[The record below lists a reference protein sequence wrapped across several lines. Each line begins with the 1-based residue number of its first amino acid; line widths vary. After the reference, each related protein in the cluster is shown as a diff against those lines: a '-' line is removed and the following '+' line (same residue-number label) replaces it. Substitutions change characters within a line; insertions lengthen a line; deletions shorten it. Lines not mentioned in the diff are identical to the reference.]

1 MSAPSLP
8 AAAEPDA
15 LTHALQRAGVL
26 ADGRV
31 REASA
36 DPPRD
41 MVLSRIW
48 RLRLAYDGD
57 AAAAPKTLILKT
69 RLPTAPGNAAWG
81 AKEVAFYR
89 SVAPATPA
97 GLVLRCYAAEW
108 QEQSRDW
115 HLLLEDVT
123 DSHRIA
129 TPWPIAPSEA
139 DCRAIVGA
147 QARFHAAW
155 WDEPRLGV
163 SVGAWVDAEEGRR
176 IGDYVAGCYRK
187 FADRLGDALSA
198 ERRALYER
206 FLADGL
212 PLIGARH
219 RTRRHLTVI
228 QGDAHAWNVF
238 LPKDG
243 MDANPM
249 LFDWDAWRL
258 GVATYD
264 LAYLMA
270 THWYP
275 ERRRRF
281 ETPLLDHYHATLAA
295 AGVQGYDR
303 AALAE
308 DYRLM
313 VLMQMMLPPIFADSG
328 IPPWI
333 WWPHLE
339 RVMLA
344 VEDLGCRELLA

>member
-8 AAAEPDA
+8 AAAAPDS
-15 LTHALQRAGVL
+15 LTHALQRVGVL
-26 ADGRV
+26 GDGRV
-31 REASA
+31 REVST

-57 AAAAPKTLILKT
+57 AAAPQTLILKT
-69 RLPTAPGNAAWG
+69 RKPDAPGQVTWG
-81 AKEVAFYR
+81 AKEVVFYK

-97 GLVLRCYAAEW
+97 GLVPRCYEAEW
-108 QEQSRDW
+108 RDESRDW
-115 HLLLEDVT
+115 HLLLEDLSDT
-123 DSHRIA
+123 HRIA
-129 TPWPIAPSEA
+129 TQWPIAPSET

-147 QARFHAAW
+147 KARFHAAW
-155 WDEPRLGV
+155 WDDQRLGV
-163 SVGAWVDAEEGRR
+163 SVGAWVGAEEGQR
-176 IGDYVAGCYRK
+176 IGQYIEGCYRK
-187 FADRLGDALSA
+187 FADRLGDVLSA

-206 FLADGL
+206 FLANGL
-212 PLIGARH
+212 PRIGERH

-238 LPKDG
+238 LPKEG
-243 MDANPM
+243 VEAGPV

-258 GVATYD
+258 GVASFD

-281 ETPLLDHYHATLAA
+281 ERPLLDHYHATLVA

-303 AALAE
+303 QALDE

-313 VLMQMMLPPIFADSG
+313 VLMQMMLPPIHADSG
-328 IPPWI
+328 IPPLI
-333 WWPHLE
+333 WWSHLE
-339 RVMLA
+339 RIMLA
-344 VEDLGCRELLA
+344 VDDLGCRDLLA